1 MATPPTTCAAHSGT
15 HQIHERH
22 LSWTESPSTLRRAAL
37 SSLGALGTAFVVSDA
52 APLPPDLLSTARL
65 HAMSE
70 AELWALPP
78 LDVSSDVPPAS
89 AASEWRALTKL
100 RRALCPGSAADL
112 SPSLPAEEVAQLL
125 RALCAVEV
133 EPMPLRRHSSDANAR
148 TLLAAL
154 GGGGGERVAVVG
166 CSAGGRGLVAASPI
180 ASDEVVVSLPAASLV
195 SGATARAELPA
206 AVVAALEEEG
216 EWSDHL
222 LVMHLLMR
230 ERERGAASP
239 LAAWLGLL
247 PRLDGAGVPPSAWSD
262 DELEALGG
270 TDAYWTAHAA
280 RGELAELRQTLM
292 PRLAPALSAAAAA
305 APGGEGGG
313 SGFVERAYSEERWT
327 WAKALLDTR
336 AISLPAPAGAGLPG
350 GALVLA
356 PFLDLCNHRCA
367 PNLELAVE
375 GSGGGARLCLRAV
388 APVGEG
394 EQLCISYGRFDAQA
408 MLLHY
413 GMDPGCCAA
422 PLLLRL
428 SLPPC
433 EALDAEPSLL
443 GLRSCPSSTL
453 PSKG

>member
-1 MATPPTTCAAHSGT
+1 MAGATPPTTCAARSGT

-22 LSWTESPSTLRRAAL
+22 LSWTERPSTLRRSAL
-37 SSLGALGTAFVVSDA
+37 SSLGALGTAFAVSDA
-52 APLPPDLLSTARL
+52 APLPPGLLSAARL

-78 LDVSSDVPPAS
+78 LDVGSDVPLAS

-148 TLLAAL
+148 ALLAAL

-216 EWSDHL
+216 EWCDHL

-230 ERERGAASP
+230 ERGRGAASP

-262 DELEALGG
+262 DELEAAGG
-270 TDAYWTAHAA
+270 AASPSSSSLLLPPPPSSSSLPSPPSSSSLLLLLLLFLLRAA
-280 RGELAELRQTLM
+280 RPSFHCFQGRGGVGEEEGR
-292 PRLAPALSAAAAA
+292 
-305 APGGEGGG
+305 GGG
-313 SGFVERAYSEERWT
+313 
-327 WAKALLDTR
+327 
-336 AISLPAPAGAGLPG
+336 
-350 GALVLA
+350 
-356 PFLDLCNHRCA
+356 
-367 PNLELAVE
+367 
-375 GSGGGARLCLRAV
+375 
-388 APVGEG
+388 
-394 EQLCISYGRFDAQA
+394 
-408 MLLHY
+408 
-413 GMDPGCCAA
+413 
-422 PLLLRL
+422 
-428 SLPPC
+428 
-433 EALDAEPSLL
+433 
-443 GLRSCPSSTL
+443 
-453 PSKG
+453 

>member
-1 MATPPTTCAAHSGT
+1 MATPPTICAAHSGA

-22 LSWTESPSTLRRAAL
+22 LSWTERPSTLRRSAL
-37 SSLGALGTAFVVSDA
+37 SSLGALGTAFAVSDA
-52 APLPPDLLSTARL
+52 APLPPGLLSAARL

-78 LDVSSDVPPAS
+78 LDVGSDVPLAS

-112 SPSLPAEEVAQLL
+112 SPSVPAEEVAQLL

-148 TLLAAL
+148 ALLAAL

-216 EWSDHL
+216 EWCDHL

-230 ERERGAASP
+230 ERGRGAASP

-262 DELEALGG
+262 DELEAAGGAASPSSSSLLLPPAVRVPVARSMSTLGSRSSR
-270 TDAYWTAHAA
+270 TTA
-280 RGELAELRQTLM
+280 RGCWRRVGRTRRRRRRRE
-292 PRLAPALSAAAAA
+292 SARTITWR
-305 APGGEGGG
+305 
-313 SGFVERAYSEERWT
+313 RAT
-327 WAKALLDTR
+327 AKAGCTR
-336 AISLPAPAGAGLPG
+336 GRRARRTW
-350 GALVLA
+350 
-356 PFLDLCNHRCA
+356 RC
-367 PNLELAVE
+367 V
-375 GSGGGARLCLRAV
+375 
-388 APVGEG
+388 
-394 EQLCISYGRFDAQA
+394 
-408 MLLHY
+408 
-413 GMDPGCCAA
+413 
-422 PLLLRL
+422 
-428 SLPPC
+428 
-433 EALDAEPSLL
+433 
-443 GLRSCPSSTL
+443 
-453 PSKG
+453 